1 MNIILKNHPDFGV
14 VFGKADP
21 VDDVE
26 TQVKPHLRR
35 MYEILNRRKGISLG
49 AQQVGIN
56 RAFFVYGGRACGM
69 NFFVTVINPSVY
81 GSSPTNFTVEEAD
94 LSDPARKL
102 KLERPHFINVAF
114 DDLLGNRQK
123 QLVDGILV
131 QVFLH
136 EIERQSGQSPF
147 RL

>member
-1 MNIILKNHPDFGV
+1 VNIILKNHPDFPV
-14 VFGKADP
+14 VFGKADQ
-21 VDDVE
+21 VDDIE
-26 TQVKPHLRR
+26 TQVKPYLRR

-69 NFFVTVINPSVY
+69 GFFITVINPTVASM
-81 GSSPTNFTVEEAD
+81 SPTKFTVEEAD

-102 KLERPHFINVAF
+102 KLERPNFMTVDY
-114 DDLLGNRQK
+114 DDIMGQHQNAIL
-123 QLVDGILV
+123 DGILV

-136 EIERQSGQSPF
+136 EIERQSGRSPF
-147 RL
+147 RQ